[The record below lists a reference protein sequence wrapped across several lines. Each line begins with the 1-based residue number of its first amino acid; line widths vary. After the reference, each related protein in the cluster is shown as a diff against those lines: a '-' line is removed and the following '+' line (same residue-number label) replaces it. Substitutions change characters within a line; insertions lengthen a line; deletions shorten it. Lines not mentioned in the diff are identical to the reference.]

1 MTLILLPP
9 ALRSRSRLNLKLID
23 AASKEVITFRDY
35 FLNKNYRKL
44 TQKLTKITLFT
55 TKIIINC
62 SKLTK
67 IILKEAHGFFVFEYN
82 RSRTRNFGYL
92 LRGTP

>member
-67 IILKEAHGFFVFEYN
+67 IILK
-82 RSRTRNFGYL
+82 
-92 LRGTP
+92 